1 MHKNIK
7 QLLSAIM
14 TIIITLLFLNLTVN
28 VVERKES
35 VIKNKEFLEQNQE
48 YEVLFLGTSHMINGV
63 YPMELWD
70 DYGIVSYNLAGH
82 STPIATSYWVLQNA
96 LDYTTPKVVVI
107 DCLAI
112 RDNVKLSIN
121 FDYAHLSLDF
131 FPFSYTKYLA
141 VNDLMSNEMEHS
153 KWDLLFPFSQYHNR
167 WNQLTNDDFNV
178 VYNCEKGAEMR
189 VDLVEPLCHDKISSD
204 NKMIEDTIA
213 ITYLE
218 KIIQECKE
226 QEIEVLLTY
235 LPFPADVPYQQE
247 ANRVYD
253 IAQEYEV
260 DYINFLE
267 MDIVN
272 YWTDC
277 YDEDSHLNPSGAR
290 KVTEYLGQY
299 LVENYDIQDQRMN
312 TAYKEWASDYEE
324 YQIKKNEI
332 LTDIE
337 NPYVY
342 MSMLTDNNYNV
353 IIEIVHEKLLY
364 DEKLCVLFENMGMDM
379 EKLMDTEYVIVNNQ
393 AGTVDYISKE
403 QCEYSS
409 VKTSAG
415 VFEKQWYCDTNYY
428 LKLNG
433 NIYYDALAEDEK
445 WIDMRTMVIDNRT
458 QELVEGLYYMHMEDE
473 NIEWN
478 TILCRVE

>member
-1 MHKNIK
+1 
-7 QLLSAIM
+7 
-14 TIIITLLFLNLTVN
+14 
-28 VVERKES
+28 
-35 VIKNKEFLEQNQE
+35 
-48 YEVLFLGTSHMINGV
+48 
-63 YPMELWD
+63 
-70 DYGIVSYNLAGH
+70 
-82 STPIATSYWVLQNA
+82 
-96 LDYTTPKVVVI
+96 
-107 DCLAI
+107 
-112 RDNVKLSIN
+112 
-121 FDYAHLSLDF
+121 
-131 FPFSYTKYLA
+131 
-141 VNDLMSNEMEHS
+141 
-153 KWDLLFPFSQYHNR
+153 
-167 WNQLTNDDFNV
+167 
-178 VYNCEKGAEMR
+178 
-189 VDLVEPLCHDKISSD
+189 
-204 NKMIEDTIA
+204 
-213 ITYLE
+213 
-218 KIIQECKE
+218 
-226 QEIEVLLTY
+226 
-235 LPFPADVPYQQE
+235 
-247 ANRVYD
+247 
-253 IAQEYEV
+253 
-260 DYINFLE
+260 
-267 MDIVN
+267 MDIDTVN

-277 YDEDSHLNPSGAR
+277 YDATSHLNPSGAR
-290 KVTEYLGQY
+290 KVTEYLGHY

-312 TAYKEWASDYEE
+312 PAYKEWASDYEE

-473 NIEWN
+473 NVEWN